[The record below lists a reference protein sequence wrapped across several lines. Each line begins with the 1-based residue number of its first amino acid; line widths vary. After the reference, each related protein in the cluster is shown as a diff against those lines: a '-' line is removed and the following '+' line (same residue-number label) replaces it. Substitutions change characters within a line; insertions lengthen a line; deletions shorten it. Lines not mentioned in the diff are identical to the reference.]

1 VKEPT
6 YIVSELHEIETKLNG
21 IFTGVM
27 SFSLHS
33 VKPKA
38 AQIAASKLN
47 DNPSYNTKIGVFYSN
62 LVDPNKSFVPL
73 TTASIAQL
81 WTNEKYAPALKS
93 HWPDVFDF
101 LCKIA
106 EAAKDYQKKKTETS
120 IKKSEG
126 SSNATTAIAD
136 ARERKTK
143 DYQLYSNWSSVVEN
157 TTDVDVDFL
166 YSHLRKDAVNN
177 IYWKWNDGTI
187 SMIPISEASKG
198 RQIVDDDDFWTRFMA
213 DNKQNIKDY
222 CQTILEK
229 AYELQSDISFDEEDV
244 VESLESRI
252 ENLVPHC
259 ISRQL
264 SIQITYVKEGHGK
277 DASWIFERFSLAMAG
292 VKPALNRD
300 NWCSVLQLS
309 LLKFLD
315 SSKIGS
321 IKQWHTKFTNDN
333 VDAMY
338 YYDATGLS
346 IGEKVVKMPT
356 LPGPFKDF
364 FAGKLVNPRMDL
376 LRIATYVVTALDDE
390 DKSRQAL
397 TLVGRGKDGKGCL
410 TKFFEYLFGT
420 AFVTINEENFVN
432 RFGLETSINKRL
444 VCVQDATDPTAIFE
458 SATFKSL
465 TGGDPLFVDIK
476 YRKPVCWHTEGT
488 KVLITTNKFIWL
500 NDEYSISRVLP
511 VFFQRNYDPL
521 DIKSVDDITT
531 ELCINSKAFVQWCYQ
546 YVQYF
551 KQKKNKLG
559 QPWKMNTKNGLILLS
574 DRQYELWL
582 DGKLEGSWGDI
593 QRDAFTEASP
603 KDSSDDYFRVSRYA
617 EAIEDSEEIYRMIA
631 KNYLVFATSS
641 TITRAEL
648 NIALRK
654 AAYKNSSFEL
664 QAVGID
670 RYAKDCNKAIR
681 GFIKWL
687 CNQECIST
695 SNDGD
700 SKLIHGV
707 RLRDLSDDLTP
718 APGSF
723 PSYKDDTV

>member
-1 VKEPT
+1 MKEPT
-6 YIVSELHEIETKLNG
+6 YIVSELHEIETKLNE
-21 IFTGVM
+21 IFKGVM
-27 SFSLHS
+27 SFSLS
-33 VKPKA
+33 LVKAKA
-38 AQIAASKLN
+38 AQTAASKLRE
-47 DNPSYNTKIGVFYSN
+47 NPAYNKPVGIFYSN
-62 LVDPNKSFVPL
+62 LMDANKGFVPL

-81 WTNEKYAPALKS
+81 WNNEKYAPTLKS
-93 HWPDVFDF
+93 HWPDTFDF
-101 LCKIA
+101 LCKVA
-106 EAAKDYQKKKTETS
+106 EAAKEYQKNKTATN

-126 SSNATTAIAD
+126 SSNATAAITD

-143 DYQLYSNWSSVVEN
+143 DYPLYSNWSSVVEN
-157 TTDVDVDFL
+157 ITDIDIDFL

-177 IYWKWNDGTI
+177 IYWKWKDGTI
-187 SMIPISEASKG
+187 MMIPISEVSKG
-198 RQIVDDDDFWTRFMA
+198 RQIVDDDDFWTRFMN
-213 DNKQNIKDY
+213 DNATSIKDY

-229 AYELQSDISFDEEDV
+229 AYELQGDSSFDEENV

-252 ENLVPHC
+252 EQLVPHC

-264 SIQITYVKEGHGK
+264 SIQITYVKEGRGK
-277 DASWIFERFSLAMAG
+277 DSSWIFERFSLAMTG
-292 VKPALNRD
+292 MKPALNRD
-300 NWCSVLQLS
+300 NWCSVLQLN

-315 SSKIGS
+315 ATKIGS
-321 IKQWHTKFTNDN
+321 IKQWHTKFTDDN

-338 YYDATGLS
+338 YYDATGIS
-346 IGEKVVKMPT
+346 VGEKVIKMPS

-364 FAGKLVNPRMDL
+364 FTGKLVNPRMDL
-376 LRIATYVVTALDDE
+376 LRIATYVTTALDDD

-397 TLVGRGKDGKGCL
+397 FLVGRGKDGKGCFS
-410 TKFFEYLFGT
+410 KFLEYLFGT
-420 AFVTINEENFVN
+420 AFETINEENFVN

-444 VCVQDATDPTAIFE
+444 VCVQDAKDPTTIVE

-488 KVLITTNKFIWL
+488 KVLVTTNKFLWL
-500 NDEYSISRVLP
+500 NDEYSVSRVLP

-531 ELCINSKAFVQWCYQ
+531 ELCVNSKSFVQWCYQ

-551 KQKKNKLG
+551 KQKKNKAG

-582 DGKLEGSWGDI
+582 DGNLEGSWGDI
-593 QRDAFTEASP
+593 QRDAFAEASP

-631 KNYLVFATSS
+631 KNYLIFVPTATV
-641 TITRAEL
+641 TRAEL

-654 AAYKNSSFEL
+654 AAYKSNSFEL

-670 RYAKDCNKAIR
+670 RYSKDCNKAIR
-681 GFIKWL
+681 GFIKWV
-687 CNQECIST
+687 CNQEGITT
-695 SNDGD
+695 SNEED

-707 RLRDLSDDLTP
+707 RLKDLTDDLTP
-718 APGSF
+718 APAF
-723 PSYKDDTV
+723 PSYGDNII

>member
-1 VKEPT
+1 MKEPT
-6 YIVSELHEIETKLNG
+6 YIVSELHDIETKLNE
-21 IFTGVM
+21 IFKGVM
-27 SFSLHS
+27 SFSLS
-33 VKPKA
+33 LVKAKA
-38 AQIAASKLN
+38 AQTAASKLRE
-47 DNPSYNTKIGVFYSN
+47 NPSYNKPVGIFYSN
-62 LVDPNKSFVPL
+62 LMDANKGFVPL
-73 TTASIAQL
+73 TTASIVQL
-81 WTNEKYAPALKS
+81 WSNEKYSPTLKS

-101 LCKIA
+101 LCKVS
-106 EAAKDYQKKKTETS
+106 EAAKEYQKKKTETN

-126 SSNATTAIAD
+126 SSNATAAITD

-143 DYQLYSNWSSVVEN
+143 DYPLYSNWSSVVEN
-157 TTDVDVDFL
+157 ITDIDVDFL

-177 IYWKWNDGTI
+177 IYWKWKDGTI
-187 SMIPISEASKG
+187 MMIPISEVSKG
-198 RQIVDDDDFWTRFMA
+198 RQIVDDDDFWTRFMN
-213 DNKQNIKDY
+213 DNAVSIKDY

-229 AYELQSDISFDEEDV
+229 AYELQGDSSFDEETV

-264 SIQITYVKEGHGK
+264 SIQITYVKEGRGK
-277 DASWIFERFSLAMAG
+277 DASWIFERFSLAMTG

-300 NWCSVLQLS
+300 NWCSVLQLN

-315 SSKIGS
+315 ASKIGS
-321 IKQWHTKFTNDN
+321 IKQWHTKFADDN

-338 YYDATGLS
+338 YFDATGLA
-346 IGEKVVKMPT
+346 IGEKVVKMPP

-364 FAGKLVNPRMDL
+364 FTGKLVNPRMDL
-376 LRIATYVVTALDDE
+376 LRIATYIVTALDDD

-397 TLVGRGKDGKGCL
+397 FLLGRGKDGKGCFARFL
-410 TKFFEYLFGT
+410 EYIFGT
-420 AFVTINEENFVN
+420 AFETINEENFVN

-444 VCVQDATDPTAIFE
+444 ICVQDAKDPTMIVE

-488 KVLITTNKFIWL
+488 KVLITTNKFLWL
-500 NDEYSISRVLP
+500 NDEYSVSRVLP

-531 ELCINSKAFVQWCYQ
+531 ELCVNSKAFVQWCYQ

-551 KQKKNKLG
+551 KQKKNKAG
-559 QPWKMNTKNGLILLS
+559 QPWKMNTKNGLMLLS

-593 QRDAFTEASP
+593 QRDAFAEASP
-603 KDSSDDYFRVSRYA
+603 KDSSDDYFRVARYA

-631 KNYLVFATSS
+631 KNYLVFTPAATV
-641 TITRAEL
+641 TRAEL

-654 AAYKNSSFEL
+654 AAYKGNSFEL

-670 RYAKDCNKAIR
+670 RYSKDCNKAIR
-681 GFIKWL
+681 GFIKWV
-687 CNQECIST
+687 CNQEGVTT
-695 SNDGD
+695 SNEED

-707 RLRDLSDDLTP
+707 RLKDLTDDLNP
-718 APGSF
+718 VPSF
-723 PSYKDDTV
+723 PSYGDNII

>member
-1 VKEPT
+1 MKEPT
-6 YIVSELHEIETKLNG
+6 YIVSELHEIETKLNE
-21 IFTGVM
+21 IFKGVM
-27 SFSLHS
+27 SFSLS
-33 VKPKA
+33 LVKAKA
-38 AQIAASKLN
+38 AQTAASKLRE
-47 DNPSYNTKIGVFYSN
+47 NPSYNKPVGIFYSN
-62 LVDPNKSFVPL
+62 LMDANKGFVPL
-73 TTASIAQL
+73 TTASIVQL
-81 WTNEKYAPALKS
+81 WNNEKYSATLKS

-101 LCKIA
+101 LCKVS
-106 EAAKDYQKKKTETS
+106 EAAKEYQKKKTETN

-126 SSNATTAIAD
+126 SSNATAAITD

-143 DYQLYSNWSSVVEN
+143 DYPLYSNWSSVVEN
-157 TTDVDVDFL
+157 ITDIDIDFL

-177 IYWKWNDGTI
+177 IYWKWKDGSI
-187 SMIPISEASKG
+187 MMIPISEVSKG
-198 RQIVDDDDFWTRFMA
+198 RQIVDDDEFWTRFMN
-213 DNKQNIKDY
+213 DNAVSIKDY

-229 AYELQSDISFDEEDV
+229 AYELQGDGSFDEDNV

-264 SIQITYVKEGHGK
+264 SIQITYVKEGRGK
-277 DASWIFERFSLAMAG
+277 DASWIFERFSLAMTG
-292 VKPALNRD
+292 IKPALNRD
-300 NWCSVLQLS
+300 NWCSVLQLN

-315 SSKIGS
+315 ASKIGG
-321 IKQWHTKFTNDN
+321 IKQWHTKFTDDN

-338 YYDATGLS
+338 YYDATGLA
-346 IGEKVVKMPT
+346 IGEKILKMPP

-364 FAGKLVNPRMDL
+364 FTGKLVNPRMDL
-376 LRIATYVVTALDDE
+376 LRIATYVTTALDDD

-397 TLVGRGKDGKGCL
+397 VLVGRGKDGKGCF
-410 TKFFEYLFGT
+410 TKFTEYLFGS
-420 AFVTINEENFVN
+420 AFETINEENFVN

-444 VCVQDATDPTAIFE
+444 VCVQDAKDPTNIVE

-488 KVLITTNKFIWL
+488 KVLITTNKFLWL
-500 NDEYSISRVLP
+500 NDEYSVSRVLP
-511 VFFQRNYDPL
+511 VFFMRNYDPL

-531 ELCINSKAFVQWCYQ
+531 ELCVNSKAFVQWCYQ

-551 KQKKNKLG
+551 KQKKNKAG

-593 QRDAFTEASP
+593 QRDAFAEASP

-631 KNYLVFATSS
+631 KNYLIFVPTATV
-641 TITRAEL
+641 TRAEL

-654 AAYKNSSFEL
+654 AAYKSNSFEL

-670 RYAKDCNKAIR
+670 RYSKDCNKAIR
-681 GFIKWL
+681 GFIKWV
-687 CNQECIST
+687 CNQEGITT
-695 SNDGD
+695 SNEED

-707 RLRDLSDDLTP
+707 RLKDLSDDLTP
-718 APGSF
+718 SPSF
-723 PSYKDDTV
+723 PSYGDNII

>member
-1 VKEPT
+1 MKEPT
-6 YIVSELHEIETKLNG
+6 YIVSELHEIETKLNE
-21 IFTGVM
+21 IFKGVM
-27 SFSLHS
+27 SFSLS
-33 VKPKA
+33 LVKARA
-38 AQIAASKLN
+38 AQTAASKLR
-47 DNPSYNTKIGVFYSN
+47 DNPAYNKPVGIFYSN
-62 LVDPNKSFVPL
+62 LMDANKGFVPL
-73 TTASIAQL
+73 TTASIVQL
-81 WTNEKYAPALKS
+81 WNNEKYSTTLKS

-101 LCKIA
+101 LCKVS
-106 EAAKDYQKKKTETS
+106 EAAKEYQKKKTETN
-120 IKKSEG
+120 IKQSEG
-126 SSNATTAIAD
+126 SSNATAAITD

-143 DYQLYSNWSSVVEN
+143 DYPLYSNWSSVVEN
-157 TTDVDVDFL
+157 ITDIDIDFL

-177 IYWKWNDGTI
+177 IYWKWKDGSI
-187 SMIPISEASKG
+187 MMVPISEVSKG
-198 RQIVDDDDFWTRFMA
+198 RQIVDDDEFWTRFMN
-213 DNKQNIKDY
+213 DNAVSIKDY

-229 AYELQSDISFDEEDV
+229 AYELQGDSSFDEESV

-264 SIQITYVKEGHGK
+264 SIQITYVKEGRGK
-277 DASWIFERFSLAMAG
+277 DASWIFERFSLAMTG

-300 NWCSVLQLS
+300 NWCSVLQLN

-315 SSKIGS
+315 ASKIGS
-321 IKQWHTKFTNDN
+321 IKQWHTKYTDDT

-338 YYDATGLS
+338 YFDATGLS
-346 IGEKVVKMPT
+346 IGEKVVKMPS

-364 FAGKLVNPRMDL
+364 FTGKLVNPRMDL
-376 LRIATYVVTALDDE
+376 LRIATYITTALDDE

-397 TLVGRGKDGKGCL
+397 FLVGRGKDGKGCFS
-410 TKFFEYLFGT
+410 KFLEYLFGS
-420 AFVTINEENFVN
+420 AFETINEENFVN

-444 VCVQDATDPTAIFE
+444 ICVQDAKDPTMIVE

-488 KVLITTNKFIWL
+488 KVLITTNKFLWL
-500 NDEYSISRVLP
+500 NDEYSVSRVLP
-511 VFFQRNYDPL
+511 VFFMRNYDPL

-531 ELCINSKAFVQWCYQ
+531 ELCVNSKSFIQWCYQ

-551 KQKKNKLG
+551 KQRKNKAG

-593 QRDAFTEASP
+593 QRDAFSEASP

-617 EAIEDSEEIYRMIA
+617 EAVEDSEEIYRMIA
-631 KNYLVFATSS
+631 KNYLVFTPAATV
-641 TITRAEL
+641 TRAEL

-654 AAYKNSSFEL
+654 AAYKGNSFEL

-670 RYAKDCNKAIR
+670 RYSKDCNKAIR
-681 GFIKWL
+681 GFIKWV
-687 CNQECIST
+687 CNQEGVTT
-695 SNDGD
+695 SNEED

-707 RLRDLSDDLTP
+707 RLKDLTDDLTP
-718 APGSF
+718 APAF
-723 PSYKDDTV
+723 PSYGDNVI

>member
-1 VKEPT
+1 MKEPT
-6 YIVSELHEIETKLNG
+6 YIVSELHDIETKLNE
-21 IFTGVM
+21 IFKGVM
-27 SFSLHS
+27 SFSLS
-33 VKPKA
+33 LVKAKA
-38 AQIAASKLN
+38 AQTAASKLRE
-47 DNPSYNTKIGVFYSN
+47 NPSYNKPVGIFYSN
-62 LVDPNKSFVPL
+62 LMDANKGFVPL
-73 TTASIAQL
+73 TTASIVQL
-81 WTNEKYAPALKS
+81 WSNEKYSPTLKS

-101 LCKIA
+101 LCKVS
-106 EAAKDYQKKKTETS
+106 EAAKEYQKKKTETN

-126 SSNATTAIAD
+126 SSNATAAITD

-143 DYQLYSNWSSVVEN
+143 DYPLYSNWSSVVEN
-157 TTDVDVDFL
+157 ITDIDIDFL

-177 IYWKWNDGTI
+177 IYWKWKDGTI
-187 SMIPISEASKG
+187 MMIPISEVSKG
-198 RQIVDDDDFWTRFMA
+198 RQIVDDDDFWTRFMN
-213 DNKQNIKDY
+213 DNAVSIKDY

-229 AYELQSDISFDEEDV
+229 AYELQGDSSFDEETV

-264 SIQITYVKEGHGK
+264 SIQITYVKEGRGK
-277 DASWIFERFSLAMAG
+277 DASWIFERFSLAMTG

-300 NWCSVLQLS
+300 NWCSVLQLN

-315 SSKIGS
+315 ASKIGS
-321 IKQWHTKFTNDN
+321 IKQWHTKFADDN

-338 YYDATGLS
+338 YFDATGLA
-346 IGEKVVKMPT
+346 IGEKVVKMPP

-364 FAGKLVNPRMDL
+364 FTGKLVNPRMDL
-376 LRIATYVVTALDDE
+376 LRIATYIVTALDDD

-397 TLVGRGKDGKGCL
+397 FLLGRGKDGKGCFARFL
-410 TKFFEYLFGT
+410 EYIFGT
-420 AFVTINEENFVN
+420 AFETINEENFVN

-444 VCVQDATDPTAIFE
+444 ICVQDAKDPTMIVE

-488 KVLITTNKFIWL
+488 KVLITTNKFLWL
-500 NDEYSISRVLP
+500 NDEYSVSRVLP

-531 ELCINSKAFVQWCYQ
+531 ELCVNSKAFVQWCYQ

-551 KQKKNKLG
+551 KQKKNKAG
-559 QPWKMNTKNGLILLS
+559 QPWKMNTKNGLMLLS

-593 QRDAFTEASP
+593 QRDAFAEASP
-603 KDSSDDYFRVSRYA
+603 KDSSDDYFRVARYA

-631 KNYLVFATSS
+631 KNYLVFTPAATV
-641 TITRAEL
+641 TRAEL

-654 AAYKNSSFEL
+654 AAYKGNSFEL

-670 RYAKDCNKAIR
+670 RYSKDCNKAIR
-681 GFIKWL
+681 GFIKWV
-687 CNQECIST
+687 CNQEGVTT
-695 SNDGD
+695 SNEED

-707 RLRDLSDDLTP
+707 RLKDLTDDLNP
-718 APGSF
+718 VPSF
-723 PSYKDDTV
+723 PSYGDNII